1 MESSGFKVP
10 VQHSVVRMQVNDD
23 KAGMQNLDKE
33 KINAIILKHSQSW
46 NKKKQ
51 ILLNA

>member
-1 MESSGFKVP
+1 MESGESSKTKEP
-10 VQHSVVRMQVNDD
+10 HSVVRVQVNDD

-46 NKKKQ
+46 TKIKTRQ
-51 ILLNA
+51 